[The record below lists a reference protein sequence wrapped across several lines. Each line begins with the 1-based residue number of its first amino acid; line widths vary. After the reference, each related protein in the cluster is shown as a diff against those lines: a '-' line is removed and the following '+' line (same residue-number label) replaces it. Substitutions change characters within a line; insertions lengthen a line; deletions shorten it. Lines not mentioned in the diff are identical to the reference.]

1 MSTRI
6 RYVVVAA
13 VTLFVAACLPGSRRD
28 QISASLGPA
37 HLERLYFGR
46 NIADTAVVSDSAWG
60 SFVRD
65 VLTPRFPEGA
75 TVWDASGQW
84 RAPNGALV
92 REPSWVVELLHPAT
106 PESEARVQDVI
117 DTYKRRFAQ
126 QAVLRMV
133 SSVQATF

>member
-1 MSTRI
+1 MF
-6 RYVVVAA
+6 A
-13 VTLFVAACLPGSRRD
+13 AACASLPRSE
-28 QISASLGPA
+28 QLSATLGPA

-60 SFVRD
+60 TFVRD
-65 VLTPRFPEGA
+65 VLTPQFPEGA

-84 RAPNGALV
+84 RAPNGVLV

-117 DTYKRRFAQ
+117 DAYKRRFAQ

-133 SSVQATF
+133 TNVRATF

>member
-1 MSTRI
+1 MRNHRVMLMAMTI
-6 RYVVVAA
+6 LLA
-13 VTLFVAACLPGSRRD
+13 TACTPGARRD
-28 QISASLGPA
+28 RLGASLSTA

-60 SFVRD
+60 AFIRD

-92 REPSWVVELLHPAT
+92 REPSYVVELLHPVTA
-106 PESEARVQDVI
+106 ESELRVQDVI
-117 DTYKRRFAQ
+117 DAYKTRFAQ

-133 SSVQATF
+133 TNVRAAF